1 MNRLNRIIKKV
12 LKETKSDLDKLIE
25 FGEYAELVNKS
36 EMKIMNEFLLLI
48 RDSGIVNMNESVKFL
63 FMTKDHFDAMIGYMK
78 FERGFDEKT
87 LKVLKE
93 ASTKIETVRNIII
106 SAAMRYLEN
115 QDKELTNENMQPVI
129 RRILIS
135 TLNYYRFGMLPI

>member
-12 LKETKSDLDKLIE
+12 LSETKSDLDKLIE

-48 RDSGIVNMNESVKFL
+48 RESGIVNMNESAKFL
-63 FMTKDHFDAMIGYMK
+63 FMTKDHFDAMVAYMK

-87 LKVLKE
+87 IKALKE